1 MIEFISAHILSLLI
15 VLPLLFGLL
24 LLGLPKEFE
33 KGKAFETIT
42 ILGLLIEWL
51 ASLHLLY
58 HFNIKEEG
66 FQFAENYP
74 WIPELGIHFSL
85 GIDGLSLLLVL
96 LTTFV
101 GFLVS
106 MSFLSFSF
114 KGSKRALMAL
124 FFLMQAALIGVF
136 CACDT
141 FLFYT
146 FWELTLI
153 PAYFM
158 IGFWG
163 QTDAKIKATQKVFFY
178 GLAGSLSM
186 LAALI
191 FIYVFHGN
199 HSQGTFTTN
208 TVELTQ
214 SAQNLDFSTQSWLF
228 LALTIG
234 FFVKAPLFPFHR
246 WLIDA
251 YEEAPVLYT
260 FMSGVILKLA
270 TYGMI
275 RFSMSFF
282 PQVVAHYAPYLILLG
297 LISFMYGAFI
307 AWRETS
313 LRRLM
318 AFSSLSHLG
327 LICVGLFSLSSVGL
341 SGAIYQKT
349 DLLEKYSGL
358 AKEAPLLSTFFIL
371 SIFSAV
377 GLPGTG
383 SFIGEFLIL
392 FSTFYYN
399 PLLGLIASLSVILGA
414 LYMLKLAYQ
423 VVWGPSQEE
432 SKEASR
438 IQISKPQIF
447 QLSLL
452 VGLMI
457 VLGFSATYVLQ
468 YSNTVTLKLERLL
481 QGATPSDLSFQNE
494 KAPN

>member
-1 MIEFISAHILSLLI
+1 
-15 VLPLLFGLL
+15 
-24 LLGLPKEFE
+24 
-33 KGKAFETIT
+33 
-42 ILGLLIEWL
+42 
-51 ASLHLLY
+51 
-58 HFNIKEEG
+58 
-66 FQFAENYP
+66 
-74 WIPELGIHFSL
+74 
-85 GIDGLSLLLVL
+85 
-96 LTTFV
+96 
-101 GFLVS
+101 
-106 MSFLSFSF
+106 
-114 KGSKRALMAL
+114 
-124 FFLMQAALIGVF
+124 
-136 CACDT
+136 
-141 FLFYT
+141 
-146 FWELTLI
+146 
-153 PAYFM
+153 
-158 IGFWG
+158 
-163 QTDAKIKATQKVFFY
+163 
-178 GLAGSLSM
+178 
-186 LAALI
+186 
-191 FIYVFHGN
+191 
-199 HSQGTFTTN
+199 
-208 TVELTQ
+208 
-214 SAQNLDFSTQSWLF
+214 
-228 LALTIG
+228 
-234 FFVKAPLFPFHR
+234 
-246 WLIDA
+246 
-251 YEEAPVLYT
+251 
-260 FMSGVILKLA
+260 MSGVILKLA

-341 SGAIYQKT
+341 SGAIYQMINHALTSFALFLIIQVMITYKKT